1 MNRLQLLRRINALIF
16 YSSCLLLLVSC
27 WHRNDFPE
35 SLSMQAGLAQEP
47 QQRPVDEAAFSI
59 VRDGV
64 TYRVE
69 PRYEYELQ
77 GLVVSY
83 ALHNPRYSLH
93 RLWNDSL
100 NVADLCV
107 VWRDNVRAQDLNRFK
122 FWNGEFTCNFSTRD
136 TAAWE
141 RFRSNQIS
149 NNHLLADNDFQRR
162 QIGKVRIGDQVR
174 IRGWL
179 ADYSNDKGFSRTT
192 SINRDDQ
199 GNGACETIYVR
210 QFSILQSLQNGWRPL
225 LVCALLG
232 FAGSALV
239 WVVAVMRGVF

>member
-1 MNRLQLLRRINALIF
+1 MNRPQVFRRINALVF

-35 SLSMQAGLAQEP
+35 SISMQARLAQEP

-59 VRDGV
+59 LRDGV
-64 TYRVE
+64 AYRVE

-100 NVADLCV
+100 NVADVCV
-107 VWRDNVRAQDLNRFK
+107 VWRDNIRAQDLNRIK
-122 FWNGEFTCNFSTRD
+122 FWNGEFTCNFSTKD

-141 RFRSNQIS
+141 RFRSDQIS

-162 QIGKVRIGDQVR
+162 QIGKVRIGDQIR

-179 ADYSNDKGFSRTT
+179 ANYSNDKGFSRAT
-192 SINRDDQ
+192 SINRDDH

-210 QFSILQSLQNGWRPL
+210 EFSILQSLQNGWRPL

-232 FAGSALV
+232 FAGSAMV
-239 WVVAVMRGVF
+239 WVAAVMRGIF

>member
-1 MNRLQLLRRINALIF
+1 MSRLQLVRRINTLVF

-27 WHRNDFPE
+27 WHRNDFPG
-35 SLSMQAGLAQEP
+35 SLSLQAGLAQEP
-47 QQRPVDEAAFSI
+47 RQRPVEEAAFSV

-100 NVADLCV
+100 NVADLCI
-107 VWRDNVRAQDLNRFK
+107 VWRDNARALDLNRFD
-122 FWNGEFTCNFSTRD
+122 FWNGEFTCNFSTSD
-136 TAAWE
+136 PAAWE
-141 RFRSNQIS
+141 QFRSDQIS

-162 QIGKVRIGDQVR
+162 QIGRIRIGDQVR
-174 IRGWL
+174 ISGWL
-179 ADYSNDKGFSRTT
+179 ADYSNDKGFSRAT
-192 SINRDDQ
+192 STSRDDR

-210 QFSILQSLQNGWRPL
+210 EFSILQSMQNGWRLL

-232 FAGSALV
+232 FAGSSVV
-239 WVVAVMRGVF
+239 WVVAVVRGVF

>member
-1 MNRLQLLRRINALIF
+1 MTRLRQFRRSNSLVF
-16 YSSCLLLLVSC
+16 YSCCLLLLVSC
-27 WHRNDFPE
+27 WHRNDFPVAMPVLSG
-35 SLSMQAGLAQEP
+35 SLQDP

-59 VRDGV
+59 ARHGV

-83 ALHNPRYSLH
+83 ALHDPRYSLH

-100 NVADLCV
+100 NVADLCI
-107 VWRDNVRAQDLNRFK
+107 VWRDNIKSQDLNRFS
-122 FWNGEFTCNFSTRD
+122 FYNGEFTCNYSTRD

-141 RFRSNQIS
+141 RFRNDQIS
-149 NNHLLADNDFQRR
+149 NNHLLADNEYLRR
-162 QIGKVRIGDQVR
+162 QIGKVRIGDQIRV
-174 IRGWL
+174 RGWL
-179 ADYSNDKGFSRTT
+179 ADYRNEQGFSRST
-192 SINRDDQ
+192 SITRDDR

-210 QFSILQSLQNGWRPL
+210 EFSILQSMQNGWRLL
-225 LVCALLG
+225 LVFAMLG
-232 FAGSALV
+232 FSASAMV

>member
-1 MNRLQLLRRINALIF
+1 MNRLQLLRRINALVF

-35 SLSMQAGLAQEP
+35 SISMQAGLAQEP

-59 VRDGV
+59 LRDGV
-64 TYRVE
+64 AYRVE

-100 NVADLCV
+100 NVADVCV
-107 VWRDNVRAQDLNRFK
+107 VWRDNIRAQDLNRIK
-122 FWNGEFTCNFSTRD
+122 FWNGEFTCNFSTKD

-141 RFRSNQIS
+141 RFRSDQIS

-162 QIGKVRIGDQVR
+162 QIGKVRIGDQIR

-179 ADYSNDKGFSRTT
+179 ANYSNEKGFSRAT
-192 SINRDDQ
+192 SINRDDH

-210 QFSILQSLQNGWRPL
+210 EFSILQSLQNGWRPL

-232 FAGSALV
+232 FAGSAMV
-239 WVVAVMRGVF
+239 WVAAVMRGIF

>member
-1 MNRLQLLRRINALIF
+1 MTRLRLFKTINTFVF

-27 WHRNDFPE
+27 WNRNDFPE
-35 SLSMQAGLAQEP
+35 AMSLLAGLSQEP
-47 QQRPVDEAAFSI
+47 QQSPAAEAAFSV

-100 NVADLCV
+100 NVADICV
-107 VWRDNVRAQDLNRFK
+107 VWRDNARAQDLNRFK
-122 FWNGEFTCNFSTRD
+122 FWNGEFTCNFSTKD
-136 TAAWE
+136 AAAWE
-141 RFRSNQIS
+141 RFRSDQIS

-162 QIGKVRIGDQVR
+162 QIGKVRIGDQIRV
-174 IRGWL
+174 RGWL
-179 ADYSNDKGFSRTT
+179 ANYSNDQGFTRGT
-192 SINRDDQ
+192 SITREDR

-210 QFSILQSLQNGWRPL
+210 EFAILQSMQNDWRLL
-225 LVCALLG
+225 LVFALLG
-232 FAGSALV
+232 FSVSAVV
-239 WVVAVMRGVF
+239 WVVAVVRGVF

>member
-1 MNRLQLLRRINALIF
+1 MTGLQLFRRINTLVF
-16 YSSCLLLLVSC
+16 YGSCLLLLVSC
-27 WHRNDFPE
+27 WQRNDFSE
-35 SLSMQAGLAQEP
+35 SMSMQAGLAQDP
-47 QQRPVDEAAFSI
+47 QQRPVDEAAFSV

-100 NVADLCV
+100 NVADVCV
-107 VWRDNVRAQDLNRFK
+107 VWRDNARAQDLNRFK
-122 FWNGEFTCNFSTRD
+122 FWNGEFTCNFSTKD
-136 TAAWE
+136 PAAWK
-141 RFRSNQIS
+141 RFRSDQIS

-162 QIGKVRIGDQVR
+162 QIGKVRIGDQIR

-179 ADYSNDKGFSRTT
+179 ADYSNDKGFSRAS
-192 SINRDDQ
+192 SINRDDR

-210 QFSILQSLQNGWRPL
+210 EFSILQSMQNGWRL
-225 LVCALLG
+225 LLMCALLG
-232 FAGSALV
+232 FTGSSVV
-239 WVVAVMRGVF
+239 WVVAVVRGVF

>member
-1 MNRLQLLRRINALIF
+1 MKRLQLFRRINTLVF

-27 WHRNDFPE
+27 WQRNDFPAMM
-35 SLSMQAGLAQEP
+35 SVLSGVLQEP
-47 QQRPVDEAAFSI
+47 QQRPAEEPAFTI
-59 VRDGV
+59 KRDGV
-64 TYRVE
+64 SYRVE

-107 VWRDNVRAQDLNRFK
+107 VWRDNVQGLDLNHFK

-136 TAAWE
+136 ADAWE
-141 RFRSNQIS
+141 RFRTDQIS

-162 QIGKVRIGDQVR
+162 QIGKVRIGDQIRV
-174 IRGWL
+174 RGWL
-179 ADYSNDKGFSRTT
+179 ANYSNDQGFARSTSTT
-192 SINRDDQ
+192 RDDR
-199 GNGACETIYVR
+199 GNGACETIYV
-210 QFSILQSLQNGWRPL
+210 QEFSILQSMQNGWRLL

-232 FAGSALV
+232 FAGSSVV
-239 WVVAVMRGVF
+239 WVVAVVRGVF